1 MTDTTTNKSI
11 LSTTNLVSHMKTKG
25 IKFNI
30 VTEADAKHFL
40 EEHNY
45 FFKLSAY
52 RKNFTKY
59 QSGSNE
65 GKYIDLDFA
74 YLKDLST
81 IDMHL
86 RHLLLELSLDIEHSI
101 KLTLIKDIETNNDE
115 DGYNIVSQYIAKHDY
130 VFDIKKA
137 NYCKAIV
144 KKHTTGNPPPDCPI
158 WSFCEIISFGE
169 LTRLYDLYYKLYP
182 NRLPIDP
189 TFIYAIKN
197 IRNAVA
203 HNNCLIN
210 NFLTHEKTPTSFKVA
225 NMVSKITCIKTDLR
239 QKSLQH
245 YFLHDFAAL
254 LHCYSILVKSEK
266 LKKYQH
272 KKIRKL
278 FYIRM
283 IEHRCYYEKNNTLN
297 SAFKFCHLLIKSLLK

>member
-1 MTDTTTNKSI
+1 MTKKPI
-11 LSTTNLVSHMKTKG
+11 LTSKELIDHMKAKG

-30 VTEADAKHFL
+30 VDETDAQHFL
-40 EEHNY
+40 DEHNY

-52 RKNFTKY
+52 RKNYVKY
-59 QSGSNE
+59 QSGTNK

-86 RHLLLELSLDIEHSI
+86 RHLLLELSLDIEHAI
-101 KLTLIKDIETNNDE
+101 KLTLIKDIESNPDE
-115 DGYNIVSQYIAKHDY
+115 DGYNIVSQYIANHNY
-130 VFDIKKA
+130 IFDIKKS

-144 KKHTTGNPPPDCPI
+144 KKHTTGNPPPNCPI

-210 NFLTHEKTPTSFKVA
+210 NFLTHEKIVPSKKVS
-225 NMVSKITCIKTDLR
+225 NMVSKISYIKTDLR
-239 QKSLQH
+239 KNSLQH

-266 LKKYQH
+266 LKEHQY
-272 KKIRKL
+272 KKIKKL

-283 IEHRCYYEKNNTLN
+283 IEHRCYYKKNNTL
-297 SAFKFCHLLIKSLLK
+297 SSTFKFCHLLIKSLLR